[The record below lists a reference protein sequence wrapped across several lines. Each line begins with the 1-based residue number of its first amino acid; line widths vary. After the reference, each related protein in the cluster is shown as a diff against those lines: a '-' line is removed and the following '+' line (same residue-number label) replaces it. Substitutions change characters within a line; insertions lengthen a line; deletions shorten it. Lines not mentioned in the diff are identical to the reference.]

1 MMTMKKKKKKKRTVM
16 VIQKGHTRRCSGNDS
31 TSDAMNETLK
41 QTRARE
47 RERERERDRKET
59 REQEQERERVGFGK
73 TDASYIRC
81 TSFGVTV
88 G

>member
-1 MMTMKKKKKKKRTVM
+1 MDTEMMTMKKKKKKKRTVM

-47 RERERERDRKET
+47 RERERKENQ
-59 REQEQERERVGFGK
+59 RARARERVGFGK